1 MKGIFNLLP
10 FKIAK
15 KRYLLI
21 ILGGILFLILSY
33 WFKNQM
39 GINFSD
45 NISFSK
51 YFPFNYFQRND
62 LIVPVN
68 GQVLINDSFDA
79 YSIKHNWHEPV
90 MDEKGKVQ
98 QDYDLHGVNNTRCLY
113 FNSSSNGAWSY
124 SYDKYIKIKIKDS
137 FSYSLFIK
145 ITGHKLIAYAGVD
158 TFDKNRKVIQW
169 YYNKIK
175 VNQTN
180 KWIKIGS
187 EFTIKDN
194 VQYIRF
200 RLSGTG
206 VGEYWF
212 DNIRFEKTN

>member
-1 MKGIFNLLP
+1 
-10 FKIAK
+10 
-15 KRYLLI
+15 
-21 ILGGILFLILSY
+21 
-33 WFKNQM
+33 M

-62 LIVPVN
+62 VIVPLN
-68 GQVLINDSFDA
+68 GQVLINDSFDT

-113 FNSSSNGAWSY
+113 FNSSSNREWSY

-145 ITGHKLIAYAGVD
+145 ITGNNLIAYAGVD
-158 TFDKNRKVIQW
+158 TFDKNRKVIKW

-175 VNQTN
+175 LNQTN